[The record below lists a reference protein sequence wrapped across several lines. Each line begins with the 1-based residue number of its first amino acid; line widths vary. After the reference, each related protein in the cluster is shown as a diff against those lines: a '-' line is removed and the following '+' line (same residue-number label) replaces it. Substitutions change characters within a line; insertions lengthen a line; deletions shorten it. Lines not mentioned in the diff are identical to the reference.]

1 MPAPPHKLSLP
12 RIARKDCAHFEKNA
26 SPFFGTGENNMSMV
40 EFLDARSV
48 ANLVHDGDTVAISG
62 NGAGMISAE
71 AILAALEQRFL
82 ETGHPCDLTL
92 VHSLGLG
99 DRDTLGTNRFAH
111 EGMLRKVIAA
121 HFTWSLKIQHLIRD
135 EKIEAYCFPGGVIQQ
150 LLREIGAGR
159 PGLFTHSGVGTF
171 VDPRH
176 DGGRCNARSREELV
190 EVMQIDGR
198 EILRY
203 KPFKVDVAI
212 IRGTYADAR
221 GNISPEEEPIDMDIH
236 TVALAAHNSGGRVL
250 AQVRQI
256 VEAGTLHPRLVRV
269 PGILVDAIV
278 QDSTQQQFYGL
289 AYDPSICGARRAHL
303 PKASAALPDKLERRI
318 IARRAALEIRNG
330 ASLNF
335 GFGIPGGI
343 FGVIAE
349 QSNSDSLWMSV
360 EQGVHNGRML
370 DDALFGAAA
379 NPEVI
384 LPSIE
389 QFDYYSGGGID
400 ITFLGMGETDRF
412 GNVNVSHLAGNL
424 IGPGGF
430 MEIAQNAKK
439 VVFCGTFDAQGSKVS
454 WSDGRLVVV
463 QPGKIHK
470 FVNDVERITFSGDFA
485 RKRGQEVLYIT
496 ERAVFRLASD
506 GLELVEVAPGIEIE
520 RDVLPHMEFRPRISA
535 VGTMPVSVF
544 E

>member
-1 MPAPPHKLSLP
+1 
-12 RIARKDCAHFEKNA
+12 
-26 SPFFGTGENNMSMV
+26 MSTT
-40 EFLDARSV
+40 EFMDARG
-48 ANLVHDGDTVAISG
+48 AADLINDGDTVAISG

-71 AILAALEQRFL
+71 AIFAALEQRFL

-99 DRDTLGTNRFAH
+99 DRGALGTNRFAH
-111 EGMLRKVIAA
+111 EGLLRKVIAA
-121 HFTWSLKIQHLIRD
+121 HFTWSPKIQQLIRE
-135 EKIEAYCFPGGVIQQ
+135 EKIEAYCFPGGVVQQ

-159 PGLFTHSGVGTF
+159 PGLFTHSGLGTF

-176 DGGRCNARSREELV
+176 DGGRCNSRSREELV
-190 EVMQIDGR
+190 EVMQVDGR
-198 EILRY
+198 DILRY

-212 IRGTYADAR
+212 IRGTYADTR

-236 TVALAAHNSGGRVL
+236 TIALAAHNSGGRVL

-256 VEAGTLHPRLVRV
+256 VEAGTLHPRFVRV
-269 PGILVDAIV
+269 PGILVDAVV
-278 QDSTQQQFYGL
+278 QDSAQQQFYGL
-289 AYDPSICGARRAHL
+289 GYDPGICGARRVHL
-303 PKASAALPDKLERRI
+303 AQTTVAVPDKLERRI
-318 IARRAALEIRNG
+318 IARRAALELRNG

-349 QSNSDSLWMSV
+349 QGKSDDLWMSV

-370 DDALFGAAA
+370 DDRLFGAAS
-379 NPEVI
+379 NPEAIV
-384 LPSIE
+384 PSIE
-389 QFDYYSGGGID
+389 QFDFYSGGGID
-400 ITFLGMGETDRF
+400 ITFLGMGEADRL

-439 VVFCGTFDAQGSKVS
+439 VVYCGTFDAQGSKVS
-454 WSDGRLVVV
+454 WSHGRLTIV
-463 QPGKIHK
+463 QPGKVHK
-470 FVNDVERITFSGDFA
+470 FVHAVERITFSADFA
-485 RKRGQEVLYIT
+485 RKHGQKVLYIT
-496 ERAVFRLASD
+496 ERAVFRLASE
-506 GLELVEVAPGIEIE
+506 GLELIEVAPGIEIE
-520 RDVLPHMEFRPRISA
+520 RDVLPYMEFRPLISA
-535 VGTMPVSVF
+535 VGTMPAPVF

>member
-1 MPAPPHKLSLP
+1 
-12 RIARKDCAHFEKNA
+12 
-26 SPFFGTGENNMSMV
+26 MSMM
-40 EFLDARSV
+40 EFLDARG
-48 ANLVHDGDTVAISG
+48 AAGLVNDSDTVAVSG

-82 ETGHPCDLTL
+82 DTGHPCDLTL

-99 DRDTLGTNRFAH
+99 DRDALGTNRFAH

-121 HFTWSLKIQHLIRD
+121 HFTWSPKIQQLIRD
-135 EKIEAYCFPGGVIQQ
+135 EKIEAYCFPGGVVQQ

-159 PGLFTHSGVGTF
+159 PGLFTHSGLGTF

-190 EVMQIDGR
+190 EVMYIDGR
-198 EILRY
+198 EVLRY

-212 IRGTYADAR
+212 IRGTYADTR
-221 GNISPEEEPIDMDIH
+221 CNISPEEEAIDMDIH
-236 TVALAAHNSGGRVL
+236 TMALAAHNSGGRVL
-250 AQVRQI
+250 VQVRQI
-256 VEAGTLHPRLVRV
+256 VEAGSLHPRFVRV
-269 PGILVDAIV
+269 PGIFVDV
-278 QDSTQQQFYGL
+278 VVEEPTQQQFYGL
-289 AYDPSICGARRAHL
+289 GYDPSISGAHRAHL
-303 PKASAALPDKLERRI
+303 AKTTVAIPDKLERRI
-318 IARRAALEIRNG
+318 IARRAALELRNG

-349 QSNSDSLWMSV
+349 QGKSDGLWMSV
-360 EQGVHNGRML
+360 EQGIHNGRML
-370 DDALFGAAA
+370 DDRLFGAAS

-384 LPSIE
+384 VPSIE

-400 ITFLGMGETDRF
+400 VTFLGMGEADRF
-412 GNVNVSHLAGNL
+412 GNVNVSHIAGNL

-454 WSDGRLVVV
+454 WSHGQLAVI
-463 QPGKIHK
+463 QAGKVHK
-470 FVNDVERITFSGDFA
+470 FVDDVERITFSADFA
-485 RKRGQEVLYIT
+485 RKLGQEVLYIT
-496 ERAVFRLASD
+496 ERAVFRLASE
-506 GLELVEVAPGIEIE
+506 GLELVEVAPGIELD
-520 RDVLPHMEFRPRISA
+520 RDVLPYMEFRPLVSA
-535 VGTMPVSVF
+535 VGIMPLSVF

>member
-1 MPAPPHKLSLP
+1 
-12 RIARKDCAHFEKNA
+12 
-26 SPFFGTGENNMSMV
+26 MSATQFV
-40 EFLDARSV
+40 DARSAAAMV
-48 ANLVHDGDTVAISG
+48 KDGDTVAISG
-62 NGAGMISAE
+62 NGAGMVSAE

-82 ETGHPCDLTL
+82 ETGHPRDLTL

-99 DRDTLGTNRFAH
+99 DRAALGTNRLAH
-111 EGMLRKVIAA
+111 EGMVRKIIAA
-121 HFTWSLKIQHLIRD
+121 HFTWSPKMQQLIRE
-135 EKIEAYCFPGGVIQQ
+135 EKVEAYCFPGGAVQQ

-159 PGLFTHSGVGTF
+159 PGLFTHSGLGTF
-171 VDPRH
+171 VDPRQH
-176 DGGRCNARSREELV
+176 GGRCNQRSREELI
-190 EVMQIDGR
+190 ELMNIDGK
-198 EILRY
+198 EVLRY

-212 IRGTYADAR
+212 IRGTYADTR
-221 GNISPEEEPIDMDIH
+221 GNLSPEEEAVDMDIQ
-236 TVALAAHNSGGRVL
+236 TIALAAHNSGGIVL

-256 VEAGTLHPRLVRV
+256 VESGCLHARSVRV
-269 PGILVDAIV
+269 PGIMIDAIV
-278 QDSTQQQFYGL
+278 QDSSQQLFYGVE
-289 AYDPSICGARRAHL
+289 YDPTISGARRAHL
-303 PKASAALPDKLERRI
+303 GQLTAAIPDKLERRI
-318 IARRAALEIRNG
+318 IARRAALELRNG

-349 QSNSDSLWMSV
+349 QGTSDSLWMSV

-370 DDALFGAAA
+370 DDRLFGAAR
-379 NPEVI
+379 NPDAIVS
-384 LPSIE
+384 SIE

-400 ITFLGMGETDRF
+400 ITFLGMGEADCL

-454 WSDGRLVVV
+454 WSQGRLTVV
-463 QPGKIHK
+463 QGGKVRK
-470 FVNDVERITFSGDFA
+470 FVNAVERITFSADYA
-485 RKRGQEVLYIT
+485 RKQGQDVLYIT
-496 ERAVFRLASD
+496 ERAVFRLVAE
-506 GLELVEVAPGIEIE
+506 GLELIEIAPGIEIE
-520 RDVLPHMEFRPRISA
+520 RDILPYMEFRPSMSA